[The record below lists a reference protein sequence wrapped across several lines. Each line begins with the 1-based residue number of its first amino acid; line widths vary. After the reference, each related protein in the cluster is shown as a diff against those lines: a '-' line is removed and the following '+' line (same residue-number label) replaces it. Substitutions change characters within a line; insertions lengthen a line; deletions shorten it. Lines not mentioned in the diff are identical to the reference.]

1 MDSYNHDFNLQTV
14 SRDIVQISHEITPRF
29 AGVSQR
35 EGSARDPV
43 RPVCS
48 LRDRG
53 ERAAESG
60 PRVRET
66 INKPDGR
73 RGVEQGWMAQRF
85 GEDRRPRGEIDRQ
98 GGR

>member
-1 MDSYNHDFNLQTV
+1 MKEILGCNNHDFNLQTV
-14 SRDIVQISHEITPRF
+14 SRDIVQISHEIAPRF

-35 EGSARDPV
+35 QGSARDPL

-53 ERAAESG
+53 ERPAESG

-66 INKPDGR
+66 INQPDGR
-73 RGVEQGWMAQRF
+73 RRAEQG
-85 GEDRRPRGEIDRQ
+85 
-98 GGR
+98 